1 MTIGIIG
8 CGNMGSAMASHLH
21 SLDQDILCFDSS
33 ASIRDSIQQFGLP
46 LASTAQ
52 ELANKC
58 KFIILSLPN
67 ATIVRTVMTD
77 LHNIIR
83 ADTIILD
90 TSTSEPETSKQLA
103 TTANTAGYT
112 FIDAPVSGGPVA
124 AGSGNMTVLLGG
136 SVNDIKRARPLV
148 ELLAAKIVHVGES
161 GSGHAAKIANN
172 MLCAA
177 NLILVSEAV
186 RLGEASGIPADALLE
201 GINAGSGRSGV
212 SEVNFPKW
220 ILNGA
225 FDSGFTMGL
234 MRKDVRL
241 AMDLAERSNTPL
253 PGFSRIADMWD
264 ASRDKITDEEDFNT
278 ISQYMS

>member
-8 CGNMGSAMASHLH
+8 FGNMGSAMASHLH
-21 SLDQDILCFDSS
+21 SLDQDILCFDSNE
-33 ASIRDSIQQFGLP
+33 SIRESIQQFGLP
-46 LASTAQ
+46 LASTAR
-52 ELANKC
+52 ELVQDCAH
-58 KFIILSLPN
+58 IILSLPN
-67 ATIVRTVMTD
+67 ATIVRSVMTD
-77 LHNIIR
+77 MHNFVR
-83 ADTIILD
+83 PGTIILD

-103 TTANTAGYT
+103 ATAHTAGYV
-112 FIDAPVSGGPVA
+112 FIDAPVSGGPTA

-136 SVNDIKRARPLV
+136 SVSDINRARPIV

-177 NLILVSEAV
+177 NLILVSEAI
-186 RLGEASGIPADALLE
+186 RLGEASGIPSEALLE

-241 AMDLAERSNTPL
+241 AMALAKQSNTPL
-253 PGFSRIADMWD
+253 PGFSGIADIWED
-264 ASRDKITDEEDFNT
+264 SQDKILDEDDFNA
-278 ISQYMS
+278 ISQYTR